1 MCRND
6 VHLIQKAARIA
17 FCDSN
22 SIVTP
27 HLRRKTVTI
36 RQKLEQRP
44 DDLSQPRQAIGIGTS
59 KIEARQW
66 RELRSVRA
74 A

>member
-6 VHLIQKAARIA
+6 VHLIQKVARSA

-36 RQKLEQRP
+36 RKNFVHRSTICRSRDMTVQKRF
-44 DDLSQPRQAIGIGTS
+44 SSPR
-59 KIEARQW
+59 R
-66 RELRSVRA
+66 
-74 A
+74 

>member
-36 RQKLEQRP
+36 RQKFEQRP
-44 DDLSQPRQAIGIGTS
+44 DDLSQPR
-59 KIEARQW
+59 
-66 RELRSVRA
+66 
-74 A
+74 